1 VDEQLS
7 VWHLVTNAGIIVQ
20 SVMLLLLAASI
31 LSWGLIFQRIRLYRQ
46 TRQAQ
51 ASFEERFWSGMD
63 LGQLYKEVCASPR
76 LRPVVKMFSGRG
88 SRNSAACASRVRMGR
103 PSWTGPSGP

>member
-31 LSWGLIFQRIRLYRQ
+31 LSWG
-46 TRQAQ
+46 
-51 ASFEERFWSGMD
+51 
-63 LGQLYKEVCASPR
+63 
-76 LRPVVKMFSGRG
+76 
-88 SRNSAACASRVRMGR
+88 
-103 PSWTGPSGP
+103 